1 MKLQSL
7 LTLALAISIGL
18 PSMLFS
24 QAENPPAREFGIQ
37 LSGINFN
44 GFTSFSGIY
53 KKKVAE
59 DKYRRISATFGDVQ
73 LNGSENSTDFSLRG
87 GLSIGTEKRSA
98 VGKKTT
104 LYRATEISLGLA
116 LGKSSDTDPYWSFL
130 PGLNWIFGLQYDFN
144 ESWAINFEG
153 GPGVYLSIRD
163 YPGSPVNYSIGGNF
177 SSNVALAIMHK
188 F

>member
-7 LTLALAISIGL
+7 LTLALVICIGL
-18 PSMLFS
+18 PSSLFS
-24 QAENPPAREFGIQ
+24 QADNPSAREFGIQ

-53 KKKVAE
+53 KKQVAE
-59 DKYRRISATFGDVQ
+59 SRYRRISATFGTIQ
-73 LNGSENSTDFSLRG
+73 LDGSESNTNFSLNA
-87 GLSIGTEKRSA
+87 GLAVGIEKRNL

-104 LYRATEISLGLA
+104 LYRVTESSFGLSF
-116 LGKSSDTDPYWSFL
+116 GKSSNAEPYWSFS
-130 PGLNWIFGLQYDFN
+130 PGIAWIFGLQHDFN

-153 GPGVYLSIRD
+153 GPGAYLSIRKF
-163 YPGSPVNYSIGGNF
+163 PVSPATFSVGGSF
-177 SSNVALAIMHK
+177 SSNVALAIMYK